1 MENVYINSL
10 LISLKETESLV
21 FNKLLVV
28 PNSRPLNIKSR
39 KLDFSIK
46 VELDKEKVFVFRD
59 EIFILSSAV
68 KSFEIPKDDFN
79 LFKNHYHI
87 PVGKI
92 LTVEVKV
99 KDVVKT
105 QNKGDV
111 QKKFDFFTE
120 NGTSKFE
127 LDSYKFFRNA
137 LVSTLIASMNSEEK
151 FSVYQESMKFIE
163 EDSIV
168 SDTLQQHLVLGD
180 FVKIEIPANYSL
192 GLERLVGALKSIK
205 EAVLKTTLNFDK
217 ASLGVWIKKIVNAR
231 PTDNK
236 TFFDS
241 LVLCDFYYPKDW
253 EGYKSFFTTLL
264 FFAFAKDEIAHTNQ
278 GLPLEF
284 AENLKLNESEVKFWN
299 TFFKGL
305 FSEKVTNI
313 YLPESLRD
321 LQFYCELLALRKTN
335 VQFADQ
341 NELPLLDNILNQ
353 KLPLNYKNPSIE
365 EQQIIADEYS
375 ALVEEKPKLNTSI
388 FTNINEV
395 LIQIPTASKKTL
407 KSNRLLLFAFTKDFK
422 ITSEVR
428 KFLNLSSSN
437 SKTKIFVIINQID
450 KTKEDIFSLEFEKLL
465 NDFKDI
471 ISTITDIHTEVLMV
485 RGKEEN
491 YNDLLR
497 NLRKIYADNNLKS
510 TKNLFLLDNFE
521 NQKIPQKIIEAI
533 PNTIFWDSEKKYYY
547 VMT

>member
-28 PNSRPLNIKSR
+28 PNSRLLDVKSR

-46 VELDKEKVFVFRD
+46 VELNKEKVFVFRD
-59 EIFILSSAV
+59 KIFILSSAV

-99 KDVVKT
+99 KDVVKS
-105 QNKGDV
+105 QNRGDV

-120 NGTSKFE
+120 NESSKFE

-137 LVSTLIASMNSEEK
+137 LFSTLIASVSSEEK
-151 FSVYQESMKFIE
+151 FSVFQESMKFIE

-168 SDTLQQHLVLGD
+168 YDTLEQHLVLGD

-192 GLERLVGALKSIK
+192 GLERLIGVLKSIK
-205 EAVLKTTLNFDK
+205 EAVLKTALDFDK

-236 TFFDS
+236 TFSDS

-284 AENLKLNESEVKFWN
+284 AENLNLNENEVKFWN

-341 NELPLLDNILNQ
+341 NELLLLDNILNQ

-407 KSNRLLLFAFTKDFK
+407 KSNRLLLFAFTKDFR

-428 KFLNLSSSN
+428 KFLNLSSNN

-465 NDFKDI
+465 NNFKDI
-471 ISTITDIHTEVLMV
+471 IAAITDIHTEVLMV

-497 NLRKIYADNNLKS
+497 NLRKIYADNNLKR

-521 NQKIPQKIIEAI
+521 NQKIPQKIIEAV
-533 PNTIFWDSEKKYYY
+533 PNTIFWNSEKQYYY

>member
-168 SDTLQQHLVLGD
+168 SDTLEQHLVLGD

-335 VQFADQ
+335 VQFAYQ

>member
-1 MENVYINSL
+1 
-10 LISLKETESLV
+10 
-21 FNKLLVV
+21 
-28 PNSRPLNIKSR
+28 
-39 KLDFSIK
+39 
-46 VELDKEKVFVFRD
+46 
-59 EIFILSSAV
+59 
-68 KSFEIPKDDFN
+68 
-79 LFKNHYHI
+79 
-87 PVGKI
+87 
-92 LTVEVKV
+92 
-99 KDVVKT
+99 
-105 QNKGDV
+105 
-111 QKKFDFFTE
+111 
-120 NGTSKFE
+120 
-127 LDSYKFFRNA
+127 
-137 LVSTLIASMNSEEK
+137 MNSEEK

-168 SDTLQQHLVLGD
+168 SDTLEQHLVLGD

-335 VQFADQ
+335 VQFAYQ